1 MSAWKVSPQGTT
13 DEAFQAY
20 EPIEELTNVTFFSLL
35 ICFLFVEQGLVL
47 HSKWEKSILT
57 SYEEKVETFNFL
69 DIPSL
74 EFVCIPG

>member
-1 MSAWKVSPQGTT
+1 M
-13 DEAFQAY
+13 
-20 EPIEELTNVTFFSLL
+20 
-35 ICFLFVEQGLVL
+35 L

-69 DIPSL
+69 DILSL